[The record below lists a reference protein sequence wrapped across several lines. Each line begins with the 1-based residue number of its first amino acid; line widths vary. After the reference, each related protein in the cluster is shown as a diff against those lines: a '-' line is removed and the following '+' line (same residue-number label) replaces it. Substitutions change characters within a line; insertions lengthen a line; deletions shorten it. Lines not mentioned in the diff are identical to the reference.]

1 MCKCFKGDGMTSSAD
16 VTYLYGLLNSNKH
29 VNYLIISLA
38 QAHKSWGVLSKKP
51 RVRYWKYLA

>member
-1 MCKCFKGDGMTSSAD
+1 MTSSAD